1 MERVAQAIQRLV
13 EMGLGID
20 PLEMIVQI
28 VATVLLIIVVKFMF
42 WDKVTAFIEARQDV
56 MDQALT
62 DAVSKNEAAEAL
74 RADAE
79 KAYER
84 IKDEAR
90 QILEEAKSQSDDTK
104 RKLLQEAKD
113 EAANIKKSAQRDL
126 AQEIEVARSKMRDEI
141 VSVAVKL
148 SEKVIAKELDEATYY
163 KLIDEAIESVERR

>member
-62 DAVSKNEAAEAL
+62 DAVSKNEEAEAL

>member
-28 VATVLLIIVVKFMF
+28 VATVVLIVVVKFMF
-42 WDKVTAFIEARQDV
+42 WNKVTAFIEGRQEI
-56 MDQALT
+56 MDKALT
-62 DAVSKNEAAEAL
+62 DATAKNEEAEAL

-79 KAYER
+79 KAYEQ

-90 QILEEAKSQSDDTK
+90 SILEEAKTQSEDTK
-104 RKLLQEAKD
+104 RKILQDAKD

-163 KLIDEAIESVERR
+163 ALVDAAVESVEKR